1 MKPYYNKVLF
11 APDYGSENFKIDAMT
26 LQVDTSYAPG
36 AHQPITGTIIAV
48 PDKLVYGND
57 DSLEFDTDINVHVG
71 DKAIVG
77 FYDVFQA
84 LEQHHTTQSAIFL
97 RYDSLI
103 CVKRG
108 EVFIPV
114 NGRIIGSAM
123 KPQDISEYENIYKR
137 KFTHDVRLA
146 RVKHKGQMVREYYF
160 TKESD
165 DFDVDIE
172 DVVVLDNYC
181 DLPVENEGR
190 ELFFGE
196 KTFYF
201 HRINILGKL

>member
-11 APDYGSENFKIDAMT
+11 APDYGSENFKIDEMV
-26 LQVDTSYAPG
+26 LQADASYIPG
-36 AHQPITGTIIAV
+36 AHQPITGTIV
-48 PDKLVYGND
+48 GLPDKLIYGND
-57 DSLEFDTDINVHVG
+57 DTLEFDTDINVQIG

-77 FYDVFQA
+77 FFDVFQA
-84 LEQHHTTQSAIFL
+84 LEQHHTAQDAIFL

-114 NGRIIGSAM
+114 NGRIIASAM
-123 KPQDISEYENIYKR
+123 KPYDLSEYENLYKR
-137 KFTHDVRLA
+137 KFHHDVRIA
-146 RVKHKGQMVREYYF
+146 KVKHVGQKVREYYF

-165 DFDVDIE
+165 GFDVE
-172 DVVVLDNYC
+172 VGDVVVLDNYC

-201 HRINILGKL
+201 HRTNILGRL